1 MFSSLLDSVEE
12 GIPYGRMHNFPQV
25 FGLYADINYENKNP
39 GPERGIEKLIGPKT
53 QNKQRARTPETKP
66 NFKEE

>member
-1 MFSSLLDSVEE
+1 LELWKCVAYSSGVA
-12 GIPYGRMHNFPQV
+12 NFPQV

>member
-1 MFSSLLDSVEE
+1 VA
-12 GIPYGRMHNFPQV
+12 NFPQV